1 MQLPEKHLHTS
12 RSSLIFNSPSQTH
25 ISQYFTTSFFSAPV
39 SRRGNQ
45 SISVKLHNEKTQ
57 PCKSSLKIAD
67 ATKLQA
73 KLKQSKR
80 TANAIVGL
88 IVFKQTSSSPG
99 SDTCVRCPKH

>member
-12 RSSLIFNSPSQTH
+12 RSSLIFNSPPQTH
-25 ISQYFTTSFFSAPV
+25 VSQYFTTSFFSAPEDL
-39 SRRGNQ
+39 RGIQ
-45 SISVKLHNEKTQ
+45 SISAQLHNEKTQ

-67 ATKLQA
+67 ATKLQT

-80 TANAIVGL
+80 ANAIAGF
-88 IVFKQTSSSPG
+88 IVFKQTSSSTG